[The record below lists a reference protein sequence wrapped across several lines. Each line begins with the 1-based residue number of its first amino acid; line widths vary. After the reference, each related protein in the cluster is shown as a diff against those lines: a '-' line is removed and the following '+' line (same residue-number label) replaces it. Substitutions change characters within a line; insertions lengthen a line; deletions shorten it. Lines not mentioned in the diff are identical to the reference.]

1 MSENS
6 ENFANGIST
15 HNLSHFH
22 ITEIKKYQNHT
33 RITKNLS
40 VNFSVISPFYS
51 KNSYSITHKI
61 PLTNPKTP
69 SKNSQTSH
77 KSTVFSESNHFLII
91 MHSFSY
97 TFYQIQPSQ
106 ILKSYHSLSHENPV
120 FQANFISSHHLI
132 ISQIP
137 KFTETFY
144 HDTYFQSDSHTKKEY
159 IKELPIRNR
168 QTHIKH

>member
-15 HNLSHFH
+15 HNLSHFP

-33 RITKNLS
+33 KFTQNLS
-40 VNFSVISPFYS
+40 VNFSVIFPFYS

-61 PLTNPKTP
+61 TPTNPKTT

-97 TFYQIQPSQ
+97 QFLSNSTILDFKIIPFSVSWKPSFPSKFH
-106 ILKSYHSLSHENPV
+106 IFSPSYHFSNSKIYR
-120 FQANFISSHHLI
+120 NFLPWHTFSIR
-132 ISQIP
+132 
-137 KFTETFY
+137 FTHKKRIYKIATNQKQT
-144 HDTYFQSDSHTKKEY
+144 DTY
-159 IKELPIRNR
+159 
-168 QTHIKH
+168 

>member
-15 HNLSHFH
+15 HNLSHFP

-33 RITKNLS
+33 KFTQNLS
-40 VNFSVISPFYS
+40 VNFSVIFPFYS

-61 PLTNPKTP
+61 TPTNPKTT

-97 TFYQIQPSQ
+97 SF
-106 ILKSYHSLSHENPV
+106 
-120 FQANFISSHHLI
+120 
-132 ISQIP
+132 
-137 KFTETFY
+137 
-144 HDTYFQSDSHTKKEY
+144 
-159 IKELPIRNR
+159 LPITTLSNLKTHTLPIHHKSHYLK
-168 QTHIKH
+168 QISYLLTLLSFLKFQNLPKLFTMTHIFNQIHTQKKNI